1 MRRTALFL
9 TAVLVLATVLGATTA
24 VFGGTL
30 GLKEGSRGDTVSEIQ
45 GWLYVLGYLNA
56 EPSGFYGVQTV
67 DAVKRF
73 QADSGLTVDGIT
85 GTATWTALSDAVQQ
99 KASYIVRP
107 GDTLEAVAKR
117 FGVDPQELAAGN
129 SLTGQELKPGQ
140 ELKIPKSRSDVSRG
154 FNRVELVP
162 WEEVN
167 AIYADYGVGRVID
180 VDTGL
185 SFLVQRRGGHYHADS
200 EPLTMQDTVIMKR
213 IFGGAWS
220 WNRRAVVFELRGR
233 WIAASINGMP
243 HGGERVTDNGFP
255 GHFCIHFYGSKIH
268 KTGRVDPAHQQMI
281 LKAASSGR

>member
-1 MRRTALFL
+1 MRRTALLL
-9 TAVLVLATVLGATTA
+9 TAVLVLAAVLGATA
-24 VFGGTL
+24 VFGATL

-56 EPSGFYGVQTV
+56 EPSGFYGPLTA

-73 QADSGLTVDGIT
+73 QADNGLTVDGIT
-85 GTATWTALSDAVQQ
+85 GTATWTALRDAVQQ
-99 KASYIVRP
+99 KATYTVRP
-107 GDTLEAVAKR
+107 GDTLEAIAKR
-117 FGVDPQELAAGN
+117 FGVDPNELTAGN
-129 SLTGQELKPGQ
+129 NLTGQELRPGQ
-140 ELKIPKSRSDVSRG
+140 ELKIPKSRSEVSRG

-167 AIYADYGVGRVID
+167 VIYADYGVAKVID

-220 WNRRAVVFELRGR
+220 WNRRAVIFELKGR

-268 KTGRVDPAHQQMI
+268 KTGRVDPAHQQMV
-281 LKAASSGR
+281 LKAASFSR